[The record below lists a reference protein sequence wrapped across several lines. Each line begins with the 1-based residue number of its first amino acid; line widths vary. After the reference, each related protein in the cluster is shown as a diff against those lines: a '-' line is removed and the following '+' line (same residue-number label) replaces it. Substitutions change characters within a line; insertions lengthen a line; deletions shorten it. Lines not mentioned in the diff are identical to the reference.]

1 MLLQLEQIN
10 DFIKS
15 KHDMIYD
22 MIQLEKDTDDIY
34 DTIMKESLKIIKE
47 ESISDDLYNSR
58 VVYIKEYIKK
68 IFDEIINDYKL
79 RIENKKDIIQKLEK
93 LKKLDL
99 PEQRTKEWYELRSRV
114 ITASSLA
121 DCIGEGHFST
131 KEDMLLDKCGAL
143 EKKDIPFDILEWGVR
158 YEPVAT
164 KFYENLNN
172 VKILEMGLVPHPTFK
187 IFGAS
192 PDGICDENSPEEY
205 IGRMLEIKCP
215 PKREFTKEVPKHYWM
230 QMQGQLEA
238 CNLEE
243 CDFLQVK
250 FCEYITETSFIED
263 TYEKD
268 GIINHTLSKNGYPK
282 GLVIAFIQ
290 NNEELNPTIHYEYSE
305 FGKTLNELKEWY
317 NKTKSSYS
325 QKYDICKKHW
335 WRIERYEC
343 TLVARDRKWWLSVQ
357 PKLLDFWE
365 DVEIHRKKGV
375 QEILNKREEKK
386 LKE

>member
-1 MLLQLEQIN
+1 
-10 DFIKS
+10 
-15 KHDMIYD
+15 
-22 MIQLEKDTDDIY
+22 
-34 DTIMKESLKIIKE
+34 
-47 ESISDDLYNSR
+47 
-58 VVYIKEYIKK
+58 
-68 IFDEIINDYKL
+68 
-79 RIENKKDIIQKLEK
+79 
-93 LKKLDL
+93 
-99 PEQRTKEWYELRSRV
+99 
-114 ITASSLA
+114 
-121 DCIGEGHFST
+121 
-131 KEDMLLDKCGAL
+131 
-143 EKKDIPFDILEWGVR
+143 
-158 YEPVAT
+158 
-164 KFYENLNN
+164 
-172 VKILEMGLVPHPTFK
+172 
-187 IFGAS
+187 
-192 PDGICDENSPEEY
+192 
-205 IGRMLEIKCP
+205 MLEIKCP

-386 LKE
+386 LKRIKIKKKEDVISISEEITKKVNTNYLLDTDSDSD